1 VRVDAV
7 PLALTDEQLAT
18 IIRIAQALL
27 PRDRSPFLEEVAR
40 ELHRKPIGDGKV
52 HRVCR
57 TVQRKYFDP
66 PNLAR
71 SNGHAKYS

>member
-1 VRVDAV
+1 LRRATFCRHTES
-7 PLALTDEQLAT
+7 PRLLAL
-18 IIRIAQALL
+18 AQEWLL
-27 PRDRSPFLEEVAR
+27 RDRSPFLEEVAR